1 MTEKELD
8 KYIDKYV
15 EIIDFKNKIYKG
27 ILYKINNFIFEFMKQ
42 EQLAL
47 INKGYILDV
56 GDSYINY
63 RKSQIKKINQIK
75 GE

>member
-15 EIIDFKNKIYKG
+15 EIIDFRNKIHKG

-47 INKGYILDV
+47 INKGYILDI

>member
-8 KYIDKYV
+8 KYIGKYV
-15 EIIDFKNKIYKG
+15 EIIDFKKKTHKG

-63 RKSQIKKINQIK
+63 RKSQIKKIKQIK